1 MLIPGNSELGTPIRL
16 YRSPSEIRADMQSI
30 SARINEIQDSLS
42 VRNMLMEIISELSED
57 DPKRFVSELAAIVSE
72 AEDAL
77 LELKRLRNM
86 LEELSLELEE
96 RRFARG

>member
-1 MLIPGNSELGTPIRL
+1 MLILGNSELGTPIRL